1 MRRTIIKNLR
11 LLLAAISIAAVICVG
26 LIFEPAVKLFGYA
39 TLDTNRL
46 DNIKNSLEIFDL
58 DGEEISGAKY
68 CSLSKLNSY
77 TIDAFL
83 CAEDKRFFS
92 HEGVDYCRII
102 SAAIKNISDGR
113 FSQGASTITQQLIKN
128 THLSNEKS
136 ISRKIQEI
144 RLSRAIER
152 KYTKNE
158 ILEMYLNILYFGNGA
173 YGISTA
179 AQSFFGKS
187 PSALNLKES
196 VALATIINNPT
207 VFNPYKNPEN
217 LNKRINLIL
226 KIMKNN
232 GKISQEQHDNAIK
245 DQIAL
250 KSPSLLDKYRYF
262 VISQAK
268 EILGCT
274 EEYLYSSGAR
284 IYCNVNKNL
293 QTAISKLLDGIS
305 VEKAQ
310 IIVIDNKSGK
320 IIAHE
325 AKYNGDPSKIR
336 RSPGSTIKPIVC
348 FAPAIEKGII
358 VPITPILD
366 EKTSFGSYC
375 PSNYKNEYHGWVSC
389 EYALKNSLNIPAVK
403 LLDYVGLEYAKKFAN
418 NLGIKTSSDEG
429 LALALGGMTS
439 GTSLKEIASVYSTFA
454 RSGLSKESSYINSI
468 FINNKLVYSNPIIS
482 HRVMKEE
489 TAYLINEMLCE
500 CVQSGTAKTIK
511 SLPNVWAAKTGT
523 VGKGNN
529 NTDAYCIAYSTDYT
543 IGVHIFDAPT
553 VTGGNLPAKLANKLI
568 MSDIISTTMFK
579 IPNSILKIDIDGIEY
594 NNNHKVIV
602 AKKSLPQKD
611 KITASF
617 PTFNLPM
624 HPDERSDYEKSL
636 DFFDMNNFTIVD
648 SFFD

>member
-1 MRRTIIKNLR
+1 MKTKISNMVRNLAKAVLPFYLFT
-11 LLLAAISIAAVICVG
+11 LL
-26 LIFEPAVKLFGYA
+26 PLF
-39 TLDTNRL
+39 TSCSDFLDT
-46 DNIKNSLEIFDL
+46 E
-58 DGEEISGAKY
+58 
-68 CSLSKLNSY
+68 
-77 TIDAFL
+77 
-83 CAEDKRFFS
+83 
-92 HEGVDYCRII
+92 
-102 SAAIKNISDGR
+102 
-113 FSQGASTITQQLIKN
+113 
-128 THLSNEKS
+128 
-136 ISRKIQEI
+136 
-144 RLSRAIER
+144 
-152 KYTKNE
+152 
-158 ILEMYLNILYFGNGA
+158 
-173 YGISTA
+173 
-179 AQSFFGKS
+179 S
-187 PSALNLKES
+187 PSQQTSQVIYENEGMARSAIMGVYSDLAGTYVYGQKMS
-196 VALATIINNPT
+196 VNWQGVSDIELA
-207 VFNPYKNPEN
+207 
-217 LNKRINLIL
+217 
-226 KIMKNN
+226 
-232 GKISQEQHDNAIK
+232 
-245 DQIAL
+245 
-250 KSPSLLDKYRYF
+250 
-262 VISQAK
+262 
-268 EILGCT
+268 
-274 EEYLYSSGAR
+274 SG
-284 IYCNVNKNL
+284 
-293 QTAISKLLDGIS
+293 
-305 VEKAQ
+305 
-310 IIVIDNKSGK
+310 
-320 IIAHE
+320 
-325 AKYNGDPSKIR
+325 YNGDPSKIR

-579 IPNSILKIDIDGIEY
+579 VPNSILKIDIDGIEY